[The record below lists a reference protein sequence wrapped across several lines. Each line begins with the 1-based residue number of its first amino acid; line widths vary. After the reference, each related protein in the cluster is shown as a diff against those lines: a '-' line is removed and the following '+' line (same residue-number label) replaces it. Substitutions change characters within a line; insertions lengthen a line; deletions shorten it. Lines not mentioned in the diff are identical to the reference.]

1 VDSLRAR
8 LLEAKLMG
16 RMKTNVMMDDVDV
29 KIAGATE
36 AITAILVTIV

>member
-29 KIAGATE
+29 KIAGAWNGE
-36 AITAILVTIV
+36 NDRPEN

>member
-29 KIAGATE
+29 KIPGAWNGE
-36 AITAILVTIV
+36 NDRPEN